1 MRPARDDQPNPTTLS
16 QATCRR
22 IGRGGALC
30 AVVVLVAAC
39 SAETREKGLSG
50 TGGSSGSG
58 GVGGD
63 GGTGAVGGDAGAAG
77 DGGSAGNAGSAG
89 TGATAGASGSAGT
102 AGAGGTGAT
111 GGTAGAGGVAGS
123 AGSGGTSG
131 TGGTAGSGGHPR
143 GKTDPDCECSGT
155 QIVAKD
161 GDNDQHGSKDC
172 NANPGDD
179 CDDNDTNFV
188 KNACGGCV
196 KNLGGMPGANC
207 NDCGTFQCSGMDAL
221 QCVSPN
227 PAPKRC
233 GNATTPETCV
243 SGSWVASAQCTG
255 STPACLNGGCVQCT
269 PGTFRC
275 ITFTNGQDTAPQKCL
290 PGGVYESSYA
300 GTCYLSSARTCNAAT
315 GTCVHTYFR
324 VKDRSLTIPRALGVD
339 VEAVERGVPTQ
350 EVLGRAT
357 GFEFS

>member
-1 MRPARDDQPNPTTLS
+1 MRPARDDQSNPTTLS

-131 TGGTAGSGGHPR
+131 TGGTAGSGGNPC
-143 GKTDPDCECSGT
+143 GNTDPDCECSGT

-255 STPACLNGGCVQCT
+255 SKPACYAGACEICA
-269 PGTFRC
+269 PGTFKCVSYPNGDTGIVRC
-275 ITFTNGQDTAPQKCL
+275 DPNTLSWASSGNVLSCFIANGQQ
-290 PGGVYESSYA
+290 
-300 GTCYLSSARTCNAAT
+300 CNAAT
-315 GTCVHTYFR
+315 GKCIQVSFL
-324 VKDRSLTIPRALGVD
+324 DRDSRFQVPSLFEEASPREETFQQILD
-339 VEAVERGVPTQ
+339 D
-350 EVLGRAT
+350 AT
-357 GFEFS
+357 RSEFS